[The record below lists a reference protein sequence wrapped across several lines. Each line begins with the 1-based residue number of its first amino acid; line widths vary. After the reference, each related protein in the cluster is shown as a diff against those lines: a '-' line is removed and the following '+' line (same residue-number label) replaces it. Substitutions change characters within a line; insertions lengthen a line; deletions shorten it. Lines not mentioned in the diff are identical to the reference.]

1 MKVSKVFYLVLAL
14 FIASSISG
22 CGGNNSNSNSSVSVT
37 TFAGATKWAD
47 GIGSASNF
55 SFPKGVTSDGTA
67 LYVTDAMNHT
77 IRKIVISSGEVTTL
91 AGSPGSFGSSDGVG
105 STAQFDDPIGI
116 TTDGT
121 NLYVVDSG
129 NGTIRKINIASGVV
143 TTLAGTAGI
152 LGSADG
158 VGSLA
163 SFFAPEG
170 ITTDG
175 TNLYVTDSG
184 NGKIRKIVISTGTV
198 TTLPVNL
205 NSHTTGITI
214 NGTKL
219 YVTDA
224 SSYTVQEIEISTGF
238 TSTFAGSASVGGFD
252 DGIGTSATFIGPTG
266 ITTDGVNL
274 YITDFFVIRKIDI
287 STKTVATICGSHF
300 LGSTDG
306 SAATASFSAPLSITR
321 AGTNLYVADTG
332 NNTVRKIAI
341 SDGTVST
348 VAGKATSYGLANG
361 IGASA
366 RFDGPEGVTTDGTNL
381 YVTDSRNNTIRK
393 IVISTGEV
401 STIAGTAGNGGSA
414 DGTGSSASFFRPIG
428 ITTDGT
434 NLYVADS
441 GNETIRKIVI
451 SSGVVTTL
459 AGTALNRG
467 STDGIG
473 PSATFFG
480 PCGITTDGTNLYVT
494 DSSNSAIRKIVIST
508 GAVSTIAG
516 NAGSVGAIDGT
527 ATTARFW
534 SPQGITFDGTNLYVT
549 DGGNNNTIRKIVASS
564 GVVTTIAGTAGTT
577 GATDGIGVAASF
589 SQPNGI
595 ATDGINLYVADEY
608 NSTIRKIGISTGSVT
623 TLAGSAGHAESIDG
637 AGNVARFNRPKG
649 ITVNGTNIYVADL
662 FNQTIR
668 KIH

>member
-1 MKVSKVFYLVLAL
+1 MKIAKVFCLVLAL

-22 CGGNNSNSNSSVSVT
+22 CGGNSSGSNSTVSVST
-37 TFAGATKWAD
+37 IAGATKWAD
-47 GIGSASNF
+47 GIGSDANF
-55 SFPKGVTSDGTA
+55 NFPKGITSDGTA

-77 IRKIVISSGEVTTL
+77 IRKIVISSGDVTTL
-91 AGSPGSFGSSDGVG
+91 AGLPGSSGSSDGIG
-105 STAQFDDPIGI
+105 SSAQFNHPIGI

-121 NLYVVDSG
+121 NLYVVDSV

-152 LGSADG
+152 SGAADG
-158 VGSLA
+158 VGSSA

-175 TNLYVTDSG
+175 TNLYVTDCG

-198 TTLPVNL
+198 TTLPTTLSAN
-205 NSHTTGITI
+205 TTGIA
-214 NGTKL
+214 NVGSKL
-219 YVTDA
+219 YVTYS
-224 SSYTVQEIEISTGF
+224 SSYTIDEIDISTGL
-238 TSTFAGSASVGGFD
+238 TSTFAGSAGVGGFD
-252 DGIGTSATFIGPTG
+252 DGIGTSATFNGPTG
-266 ITTDGVNL
+266 ITTDGSYL
-274 YITDFFVIRKIDI
+274 YITDFSMIRKIDI
-287 STKTVATICGSHF
+287 STKTVTTISGTNF

-306 SAATASFSAPLSITR
+306 SATIASFSGPLSITR
-321 AGTNLYVADTG
+321 SGANLYVADTG

-467 STDGIG
+467 SSDGIG
-473 PSATFFG
+473 PSASFFG

-494 DSSNSAIRKIVIST
+494 DSSNSTIRKIVIST
-508 GAVSTIAG
+508 GAVSTFAG

-534 SPQGITFDGTNLYVT
+534 SPQGITFDGSNLYVT

-608 NSTIRKIGISTGSVT
+608 NSTIRKIVISTGTVT
-623 TLAGSAGHAESIDG
+623 TLAGSAGQTGSIDG
-637 AGNVARFNRPKG
+637 AGIVARFNRPKG
-649 ITVNGTNIYVADL
+649 IAANGTNIYVADL
-662 FNQTIR
+662 FNQIIR

>member
-1 MKVSKVFYLVLAL
+1 
-14 FIASSISG
+14 
-22 CGGNNSNSNSSVSVT
+22 
-37 TFAGATKWAD
+37 
-47 GIGSASNF
+47 
-55 SFPKGVTSDGTA
+55 
-67 LYVTDAMNHT
+67 MNHT

-105 STAQFDDPIGI
+105 PTAQFYDPIGI
-116 TTDGT
+116 TSDAV

-129 NGTIRKINIASGVV
+129 NGTIRKINIATGVV
-143 TTLAGTAGI
+143 TTLAGTAGN
-152 LGSADG
+152 LGAADG
-158 VGSLA
+158 VGSSA
-163 SFFAPEG
+163 SFLAPEG

-184 NGKIRKIVISTGTV
+184 NGKIRKIVISTGAV
-198 TTLPVNL
+198 TTLPVTL
-205 NSHTTGITI
+205 NSHTSGITT

-224 SSYTVQEIEISTGF
+224 SSYTVQEIDISTGF
-238 TSTFAGSASVGGFD
+238 TSTFAGSVGVGGFD
-252 DGIGTSATFIGPTG
+252 DGIGTAATFNGPTG
-266 ITTDGVNL
+266 IATDGANL
-274 YITDFFVIRKIDI
+274 YITDFSVIRKIGI
-287 STKTVATICGSHF
+287 STKTVTTISGTHF

-306 SAATASFSAPLSITR
+306 SASIAVFNAPLSITR

-332 NNTVRKIAI
+332 NNTIRRIAI

-348 VAGKATSYGLANG
+348 IAGKAASNGLANG

-366 RFDGPEGVTTDGTNL
+366 RFDGPAGITTDGINL
-381 YVTDSRNNTIRK
+381 YVTDSRNDTIRK

-401 STIAGTAGNGGSA
+401 STIAGTSGSSGSA

-434 NLYVADS
+434 NLYVADT

-451 SSGVVTTL
+451 SSGVVTTI
-459 AGTALNRG
+459 AGTSLNRG

-473 PSATFFG
+473 PSASFFS
-480 PCGITTDGTNLYVT
+480 PYGITTDGTNLYVT
-494 DSSNSAIRKIVIST
+494 DASNSTIRKIIIAS

-516 NAGSVGAIDGT
+516 VAGSTGAIDGIGT
-527 ATTARFW
+527 SARFS
-534 SPQGITFDGTNLYVT
+534 SPYGITFDGANLYVT
-549 DGGNNNTIRKIVASS
+549 DGGNNNTIRKIVVSS
-564 GVVTTIAGTAGTT
+564 GVVSTIAGTAGTT

-595 ATDGINLYVADEY
+595 TTDGSNLYVADEY
-608 NSTIRKIGISTGSVT
+608 NCTIRKMVLSTGLVT
-623 TLAGSAGHAESIDG
+623 TLAGSAGQSGSFDG
-637 AGNVARFNRPKG
+637 ASIVARFNRPKG
-649 ITVNGTNIYVADL
+649 ITANGTNVYVADL

>member
-1 MKVSKVFYLVLAL
+1 MKIAKIFYLVLTL
-14 FIASSISG
+14 FITSSISG
-22 CGGNNSNSNSSVSVT
+22 CGGNSSGSNSSVSVT
-37 TFAGATKWAD
+37 TIAGATKWAD
-47 GIGSASNF
+47 GIGSTANF
-55 SFPKGVTSDGTA
+55 NVPSGITSDGTA
-67 LYVTDAMNHT
+67 LYLTDSFNHT

-91 AGSPGSFGSSDGVG
+91 AGSPGSSGSSDGVG
-105 STAQFDDPIGI
+105 VTAQFNHPMGI
-116 TTDGT
+116 TTDGA

-129 NGTIRKINIASGVV
+129 NGTIRKINIASRGV
-143 TTLAGTAGI
+143 TTLAGTAGTFG
-152 LGSADG
+152 LADG
-158 VGSLA
+158 VGA
-163 SFFAPEG
+163 SAAFLVPEG

-175 TNLYVTDSG
+175 ANLYLTDSG
-184 NGKIRKIVISTGTV
+184 NDKIRKIVISSRTV

-205 NSHTTGITI
+205 NFHTTGITT

-219 YVTDA
+219 YVTNA
-224 SSYTVQEIEISTGF
+224 YNYTVQEIDISTGF
-238 TSTFAGSASVGGFD
+238 TSTFAGSAGVGGFN
-252 DGIGTSATFIGPTG
+252 DGIGTSATFLDPAG
-266 ITTDGVNL
+266 ITTDGAYL
-274 YITDFFVIRKIDI
+274 YITDYSVIRKIDI
-287 STKTVATICGSHF
+287 STKTVTTICGSLF

-306 SAATASFSAPLSITR
+306 SAAAASFSAPLGITR

-341 SDGTVST
+341 PDGTVST

-366 RFDGPEGVTTDGTNL
+366 RFDGPEGITTDGTNL

-393 IVISTGEV
+393 VVISTGEV

-414 DGTGSSASFFRPIG
+414 DGTGPSASFFRPIG

-451 SSGVVTTL
+451 SSGVVTTI
-459 AGTALNRG
+459 AGTASNRG

-473 PSATFFG
+473 PSASFFG

-494 DSSNSAIRKIVIST
+494 DSNNNTIRKIVIST

-527 ATTARFW
+527 ATTARFGR
-534 SPQGITFDGTNLYVT
+534 PQGITLDGTNLYVT
-549 DGGNNNTIRKIVASS
+549 DSGNETIRKIVISS
-564 GVVTTIAGTAGTT
+564 GVVTTIAGNAGTT
-577 GATDGIGVAASF
+577 GAADGIGVAASF
-589 SQPNGI
+589 GQPNGI
-595 ATDGINLYVADEY
+595 TTDGINLYVADEY
-608 NSTIRKIGISTGSVT
+608 NSTIRKIVISTGTVT
-623 TLAGSAGHAESIDG
+623 TLAGSAGHNESIDG
-637 AGNVARFNRPKG
+637 AGIVARFNRPKG
-649 ITVNGTNIYVADL
+649 ITINGANIYVADL